1 MARGA
6 KTLSARPPPQAWLAN
21 CLDPTARVVTVSA
34 KELGAMIEAREAK
47 TSKSAPSRATAKS
60 FRRATYSTEGVPAPP
75 PGWRR
80 EVIPRKTVSGAD
92 AYYYSPRQAHA
103 LEADVQRFLDKS
115 KEQGKYLDVGIGRR
129 LCHRRPT
136 RRARQAP
143 EAPERDAT
151 ETDAD
156 GKASEEANPKPA
168 KRAKKEAPAAKK
180 EEPAAEGNPSGEAG
194 RAGPPRGE
202 GGGKGG
208 DENAAETADA

>member
-92 AYYYSPRQAHA
+92 AYYYSPCGKRMRSRP
-103 LEADVQRFLDKS
+103 DVQRFLDKS
-115 KEQGKYLDVGIGRR
+115 KEQGKYLDVGIERVR

-136 RRARQAP
+136 RRARQGARG
-143 EAPERDAT
+143 ARARRDRNRRRRQ
-151 ETDAD
+151 
-156 GKASEEANPKPA
+156 SQ
-168 KRAKKEAPAAKK
+168 R
-180 EEPAAEGNPSGEAG
+180 
-194 RAGPPRGE
+194 RGE
-202 GGGKGG
+202 P
-208 DENAAETADA
+208 